1 MGALTKLDAVNRILR
16 AAGEYPVST
25 LAGSDINDTTLAES
39 VLDEVSL
46 KIQLQNVDFNYTQRT
61 LSPDSEGNIF
71 LPVETLAC
79 EGAGVDYGRRLT
91 LKGLQLHDLDND
103 TSVFSSD
110 VVCCVRYKLSFEELE
125 TPYQFWIADVA
136 AVEYHNQTV
145 GDPQANQILV
155 GIAAE
160 SRRHARAHEIRSRQA
175 NVFDGT
181 GAMRQGARRN
191 ITGWW

>member
-46 KIQLQNVDFNYTQRT
+46 KIQLQNVDFNYVQRT
-61 LSPDSEGNIF
+61 LSPDADGHIY
-71 LPVETLAC
+71 LPDGTLGC
-79 EGAGVDYGRRLT
+79 EGAGADFGRRLT
-91 LKGLQLHDLDND
+91 LKGLQLYDLDND
-103 TSVFSSD
+103 TGVFDAD
-110 VVCCVRYKLSFEELE
+110 VVCRVRYKLLFEELE

-145 GDPQANQILV
+145 GDPQANQVLV
-155 GIAAE
+155 GIASE

-175 NVFDGT
+175 NMFDGT
-181 GAMRQGARRN
+181 GAQRQGARRN
-191 ITGWW
+191 VTGWW